1 MKKVVLL
8 VVCMLLLLSLCA
20 CSGSKE
26 PYTVKEGWRTFE
38 IDPEVGTISHK
49 EDVFRYDISN
59 DPDGYTLTI
68 TYPDGSTYF
77 VKQQEFNSGTH
88 RTSGHSEDYDAM
100 RYVDGGILYNA
111 LENELPA
118 PLFPGNPV
126 LGFILIILGA
136 LLILI
141 PKLFWWLKIGW
152 LLNDAQPAKYTL
164 IVFQVIGVLTILF
177 GIIKLFIA

>member
-8 VVCMLLLLSLCA
+8 VVSMLLLLSLCA

-126 LGFILIILGA
+126 LGFLLIGLGILGA
-136 LLILI
+136 FWPRIVWWLTIGWLIKDAEPSNIALIAYRIIGVLLILS
-141 PKLFWWLKIGW
+141 
-152 LLNDAQPAKYTL
+152 
-164 IVFQVIGVLTILF
+164 